1 MKMGTKKAYDLCAV
15 VGSYTDRQGV
25 QKSRYQTIGAVMVKD
40 DGGKFIIM
48 ERWFNPAGVPHD
60 ASRGN
65 SILLSMFEPKQ
76 DNGQGGQAPA
86 GKAPDPDD
94 IPF

>member
-1 MKMGTKKAYDLCAV
+1 MGTKKAYDLCAV

-48 ERWFNPAGVPHD
+48 ERWFNPAGVPYD

-76 DNGQGGQAPA
+76 DNGQGHAPA
-86 GKAPDPDD
+86 TPPPSDD
-94 IPF
+94 DQIPF